1 MKILKVEKITN
12 EKWLNLY
19 AASYEHKGRKGRW
32 IYASR
37 RDSRQQGVA
46 VDAVI
51 IVPILHAKGKPP
63 RLVLVKEFRVPIGG
77 YNYGLPAG
85 LLEPGEGVEETVR
98 REMREETGM
107 EVVRVKRISPPL
119 CSSTGM
125 TDEATVMVFVDV
137 RSTPE
142 TKQALEGSEDIEVL
156 LLDYEQVSRL
166 CDSPDL
172 PLDAKAWNVL
182 YLYQQLGRLA

>member
-1 MKILKVEKITN
+1 MKIVKVEKITN

-19 AASYEHKGRKGRW
+19 AATYEHNGKSGRW
-32 IYASR
+32 VYASR
-37 RDSRQQGVA
+37 RKTGGQGAA

-51 IVPILHAKGKPP
+51 IVPVLRERGRPP

-85 LLEPGEGVEETVR
+85 LLEPGENVEDTVR
-98 REMREETGM
+98 RELFEETGL
-107 EVVRVKRISPPL
+107 EVVRFKKISPPL
-119 CSSTGM
+119 CSSTGL
-125 TDEATVMVFVDV
+125 TDEATVMAFVDV

-142 TKQALEGSEDIEVL
+142 TKQHLDGPEEIEVL
-156 LLDYEQVSRL
+156 LLDYQQVCKL
-166 CDSPDL
+166 CDDPDL

-182 YLYQQLGRLA
+182 HMFEQLGKLA